1 MRHASSVPRRHKPC
15 KWMPAACVGLA
26 LVIAVGGAA
35 FFALRSGKLAQ
46 DLAALQQQLADSA
59 QQLQDAQQQVTQLQD
74 QLNQLQ
80 NDNSNNQTDPDNQG
94 QQGTQ
99 GDGGTQGGQSG
110 SSDSQGNQGNQ
121 TGSTGKDPDWDTDA
135 SIDAGGPSYQKLY
148 PDFYAPQA
156 YEATGT
162 ANKTIYLTFDD
173 GPSERTDEILD
184 ILKQEGIKATFFVLH
199 YKDTAA
205 SHARMKRIVAE
216 GHTLG
221 FHSYTHKYEV
231 IYASVEAYLEDAY
244 KIFNEIKEATGVT
257 PTVFRCPGG
266 SKNGYNKST
275 RTAILEE
282 MKRRGFVCHD
292 WNLSVEDSVKPY
304 KDAATM
310 TDFVMSYVGNKTRG
324 VMLLHDAAGR
334 KETVKALPEIIRR
347 LRDKGYTFA
356 PLTPDVKPFLLGGS

>member
-1 MRHASSVPRRHKPC
+1 MRHVSSVPRRAKPHK
-15 KWMPAACVGLA
+15 WLPAACVGLA
-26 LVIAVGGAA
+26 LIIALGGAA
-35 FFALRSGKLAQ
+35 FFALRSSKLDKELEQ
-46 DLAALQQQLADSA
+46 LQQQLADSA

-80 NDNSNNQTDPDNQG
+80 NDKNNQTDPDNQG
-94 QQGTQ
+94 NQGTQ
-99 GDGGTQGGQSG
+99 GDGGNQEN
-110 SSDSQGNQGNQ
+110 QGNQGGQ

-135 SIDAGGPSYQKLY
+135 SVDADGPSYQKLY
-148 PDFYAPQA
+148 PDFYAPQP
-156 YEATGT
+156 YQATGS
-162 ANKTIYLTFDD
+162 ASKTIYLTFDD

-205 SHARMKRIVAE
+205 SHARMQRIVAE

-244 KIFNEIKEATGVT
+244 KIFSEIKEATGVT

-266 SKNGYNKST
+266 SKNGYNKAT
-275 RTAILEE
+275 RSAILAE
-282 MKRRGFVCHD
+282 MERRGFVCHD
-292 WNLSVEDSVKPY
+292 WNLSVEDSVRPY

-310 TDFVMSYVGNKTRG
+310 TDFVMSYLGNKTKG

-347 LRDKGYTFA
+347 LRDKGFSFA
-356 PLTPDVKPFLLGGS
+356 PLTPDVKPFLLGGGK

>member
-1 MRHASSVPRRHKPC
+1 MRHVSSAPRRAKPHKWLPF
-15 KWMPAACVGLA
+15 ACVALA
-26 LVIAVGGAA
+26 FVIAVSGAV
-35 FFALRSGKLAQ
+35 FFALRSDKLNRQ
-46 DLAALQQQLADSA
+46 LAALQQQLADSA

-80 NDNSNNQTDPDNQG
+80 NDKNNQTDPDNQG
-94 QQGTQ
+94 N
-99 GDGGTQGGQSG
+99 
-110 SSDSQGNQGNQ
+110 QGNQGDVGNQENQGSQGGQ
-121 TGSTGKDPDWDTDA
+121 TGSTGKDPDWDTEA
-135 SIDAGGPSYQKLY
+135 SVDAGGPSYQKLY
-148 PDFYAPQA
+148 PDFYAPRPYQ
-156 YEATGT
+156 ATGT
-162 ANKTIYLTFDD
+162 ADKTIYLTFDD
-173 GPSERTDEILD
+173 GPSERTDEVLD

-199 YKDTAA
+199 YKDTAS
-205 SHARMKRIVAE
+205 SHARMQRIVAE

-221 FHSYTHKYEV
+221 FHSYTHKYDV
-231 IYASVEAYLEDAY
+231 IYASVEAYLKDAY
-244 KIFNEIKEATGVT
+244 QIFSEIKEATGIT

-266 SKNGYNKST
+266 SKNGYNKNT
-275 RTAILEE
+275 RSAILAE
-282 MKRRGFVCHD
+282 MERRGFVCHD

-356 PLTPDVKPFLLGGS
+356 ALTPDVKPFLLGGGK